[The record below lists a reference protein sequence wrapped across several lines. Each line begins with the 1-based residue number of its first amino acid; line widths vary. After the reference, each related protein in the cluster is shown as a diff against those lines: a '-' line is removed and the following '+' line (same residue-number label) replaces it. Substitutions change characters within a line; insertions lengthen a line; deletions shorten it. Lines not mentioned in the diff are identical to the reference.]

1 MRVSE
6 AKVFERMAQ
15 NPGMSYLTA
24 YRAEQDRTLLVQ
36 KFQSDR
42 AHRERIYAKW

>member
-6 AKVFERMAQ
+6 TKVEERMAQ
-15 NPGMSYLTA
+15 NPGMDYLTA
-24 YRAEQDRTLLVQ
+24 YRAEQSRALLVQ
-36 KFQSDR
+36 KFNSDR